1 MNITYQ
7 PKQRQT
13 CRSQCPKP
21 QHRKLARHCHIQ
33 RQTNE
38 RKWQCD
44 GGLWRL
50 RRGQFQQVK
59 HPCRPR
65 ECE

>member
-1 MNITYQ
+1 MMNITYQ

-21 QHRKLARHCHIQ
+21 QHRKLARHRHVQ

-38 RKWQCD
+38 RDW
-44 GGLWRL
+44 
-50 RRGQFQQVK
+50 
-59 HPCRPR
+59 
-65 ECE
+65 

>member
-1 MNITYQ
+1 MMNITYQ

-33 RQTNE
+33 RPL
-38 RKWQCD
+38 D
-44 GGLWRL
+44 SARL
-50 RRGQFQQVK
+50 LTRAYI
-59 HPCRPR
+59 
-65 ECE
+65 